1 MSNYLINIDK
11 FFIIKENQLQY
22 ILDYM
27 NITYTTDIS
36 FYIGLILT
44 NIFAIIII
52 YFLYRVIKTL
62 FNYFFRRIT
71 IFKWD

>member
-22 ILDYM
+22 ILDLM

-71 IFKWD
+71 IFK

>member
-11 FFIIKENQLQY
+11 FLIIKENQLQY

-27 NITYTTDIS
+27 NISYTTDIS

-44 NIFAIIII
+44 NIFSIIMI
-52 YFLYRVIKTL
+52 YFLYRIIKTL

-71 IFKWD
+71 IFK

>member
-22 ILDYM
+22 ILDSM

>member
-71 IFKWD
+71 IFK